1 MPIVW
6 SISRISGRRNGFIVC
21 CCRLAGRAVGH
32 RMACTQ
38 PCGGG
43 QCRQQHI
50 CGNRHEVF
58 LNHAIAE
65 IGDRDDGKAQSA
77 DEGDDDALGDILPG
91 PIRQAAPASIVKTAT
106 LTASDMYLGSIG
118 RSHSNQ
124 RHGQRERGVQ
134 GPCAQ
139 RLTAFL
145 MNRPQCYRHA
155 AQTEQHRAG
164 RQ

>member
-1 MPIVW
+1 
-6 SISRISGRRNGFIVC
+6 
-21 CCRLAGRAVGH
+21 
-32 RMACTQ
+32 MACTQ

-106 LTASDMYLGSIG
+106 LTASDMYLGSIS
-118 RSHSNQ
+118 RSHSSISDT
-124 RHGQRERGVQ
+124 GKEKE
-134 GPCAQ
+134 A
-139 RLTAFL
+139 
-145 MNRPQCYRHA
+145 YRDHA
-155 AQTEQHRAG
+155 RNG
-164 RQ
+164 

>member
-1 MPIVW
+1 M
-6 SISRISGRRNGFIVC
+6 
-21 CCRLAGRAVGH
+21 
-32 RMACTQ
+32 
-38 PCGGG
+38 
-43 QCRQQHI
+43 RQSPR
-50 CGNRHEVF
+50 GF

>member
-1 MPIVW
+1 
-6 SISRISGRRNGFIVC
+6 
-21 CCRLAGRAVGH
+21 
-32 RMACTQ
+32 MACTQ

-118 RSHSNQ
+118 KIGRASC
-124 RHGQRERGVQ
+124 RERV
-134 GPCAQ
+134 
-139 RLTAFL
+139 
-145 MNRPQCYRHA
+145 
-155 AQTEQHRAG
+155 
-164 RQ
+164 